1 VSKNALVYRFEGGRI
16 AEWWMLLGVL
26 PETAEAF
33 FAA

>member
-1 VSKNALVYRFEGGRI
+1 VSKNALVYRFDADRI
-16 AEWWMLLGVL
+16 AEMWLLLGVL